1 MRDDG
6 SDRRGGTGDDLVAL
20 LHPLGEGLRLVVV
33 QTAELV
39 LDVIT
44 QLFAVVEQVLALDVQ
59 RLRQLIDPHFLLSQA
74 TLPRG

>member
-1 MRDDG
+1 
-6 SDRRGGTGDDLVAL
+6 
-20 LHPLGEGLRLVVV
+20 VV
-33 QTAELV
+33 QAAELV